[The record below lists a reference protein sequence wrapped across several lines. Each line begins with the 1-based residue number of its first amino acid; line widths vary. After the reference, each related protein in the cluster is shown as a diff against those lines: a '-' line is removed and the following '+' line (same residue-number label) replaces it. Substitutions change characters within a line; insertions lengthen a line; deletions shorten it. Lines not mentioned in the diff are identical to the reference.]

1 MDPENFLVAAGS
13 LTHYAKILCMANNTG
28 VACNHG
34 HFDYNG
40 QKSYHLPTTCLNY
53 ANVGQRESKKGM
65 FVRVVKTSTHR
76 DVILSPF
83 VMEKASENLN
93 EERERQRL
101 REESSS
107 QSTTPHVL
115 GSAVLVVLIWKVL
128 LKPILCMLRT
138 RRPEYAL
145 PRNSPRIKE
154 ITMILLVPSAGLKLV
169 TVISLMASLQ
179 SLLIFQR
186 QNFLKDLIYEIHL
199 SKDVMIDNFNLV
211 ICCCQ
216 IRFEKQE

>member
-40 QKSYHLPTTCLNY
+40 QKSYLPTTRLNY
-53 ANVGQRESKKGM
+53 ATVGQRESKKGM

-83 VMEKASENLN
+83 VMEKASEDLN

-107 QSTTPHVL
+107 QSTTPTRPGKRGFGGLDMESIAQANTLHASNKKARVCFAKKQSPDKRDNNDTARAQRRL
-115 GSAVLVVLIWKVL
+115 EFGNGHQLDG
-128 LKPILCMLRT
+128 KP
-138 RRPEYAL
+138 
-145 PRNSPRIKE
+145 SK
-154 ITMILLVPSAGLKLV
+154 S
-169 TVISLMASLQ
+169 S
-179 SLLIFQR
+179 
-186 QNFLKDLIYEIHL
+186 DL
-199 SKDVMIDNFNLV
+199 SKAEFSQGFDL
-211 ICCCQ
+211 
-216 IRFEKQE
+216 